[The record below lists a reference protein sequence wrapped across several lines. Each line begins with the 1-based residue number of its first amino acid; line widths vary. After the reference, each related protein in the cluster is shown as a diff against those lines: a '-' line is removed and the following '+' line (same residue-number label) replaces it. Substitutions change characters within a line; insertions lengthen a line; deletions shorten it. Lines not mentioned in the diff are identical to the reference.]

1 MKRSVTLLRL
11 AALAGVVSCLVLS
24 TAAHASMIGT
34 WEGRWYYSPTVVWKV
49 PPPQSSYQMDLVITA
64 DVTNPDGTES
74 LAGYMDFYFPD
85 NVLSQGPSPFV
96 SGTKNGFSLQFI
108 DVAHYDYQASLN
120 FTGDEMLGT
129 WYPSVFSPPSG
140 VPSGCT
146 PQNVQDAYCGGFDLH
161 FQPARV
167 PEPAGLGMLGLGL
180 AGLVVRRRR
189 RG

>member
-1 MKRSVTLLRL
+1 MKRSVTMLLL
-11 AALAGVVSCLVLS
+11 AALGGVLSCLAAS
-24 TAAHASMIGT
+24 TAAQASMIGT
-34 WEGRWYYSPTVVWKV
+34 WQGRWYYSPTVVWKV

-85 NVLSQGPSPFV
+85 NVLSQGPSPLV

-129 WYPSVFSPPSG
+129 WYPSVFNPPSG

-146 PQNVQDAYCGGFDLH
+146 PQNVQDAYCGGFDLR

-167 PEPAGLGMLGLGL
+167 PEPAGLGTLGLGL

-189 RG
+189 